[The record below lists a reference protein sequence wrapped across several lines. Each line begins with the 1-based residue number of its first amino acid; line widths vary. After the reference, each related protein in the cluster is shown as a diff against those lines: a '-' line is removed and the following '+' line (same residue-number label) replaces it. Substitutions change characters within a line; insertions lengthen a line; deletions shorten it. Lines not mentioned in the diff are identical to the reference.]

1 MAGRRSRHVG
11 RNVRNRGAAVVH
23 RREATDRTRLLNAV
37 AVTST
42 YGDRP
47 TEARS
52 LPTGHIAAPTA
63 PNMQT
68 RMDTVGDYG
77 VRPTRFD
84 EIDADA
90 LSSATES
97 LGSCRIDAT
106 PTEHVH
112 AANSA
117 SYGN

>member
-1 MAGRRSRHVG
+1 MPVRMLNDSAMICGRTGARGRERVFAG
-11 RNVRNRGAAVVH
+11 
-23 RREATDRTRLLNAV
+23 NAV
-37 AVTST
+37 PVIST

-47 TEARS
+47 TQARS

-77 VRPTRFD
+77 VGPTRFD

-97 LGSCRIDAT
+97 LASCRTDPT